1 MRNLL
6 ARLGIGV
13 TCVLNGEL
21 VILLCK
27 QPRSSTQKK
36 LERVKPDHI
45 FYAVLA

>member
-13 TCVLNGEL
+13 TYVLNGEL

-27 QPRSSTQKK
+27 RPRSSTQTK
-36 LERVKPDHI
+36 LERVRQYHI